1 MLRRPLVKDPVLI
14 PCDIMSTQNSL
25 FDWLAGL
32 EFFGVKLGLSQTRML
47 FDELGSPDRQL
58 KFIHLAGSNGKGS
71 TGAMIEAGLRG
82 AGYTT
87 GFYSSPH
94 LVTVNERFRLNGEVA
109 DDESV
114 LTALAK
120 VRAAGERMLAK
131 GHKITYF
138 EATTATAA
146 VIFADRKVD
155 FVVWETGM
163 GGRLDATNLVTPL
176 ASLITSISL
185 EHKEYLGDTLEKIAF
200 EKAGIVKPGVPVFCG
215 CNVPPEAMEV
225 IRAKARECHSEVTQA
240 AMPEDASIRFEDDQ
254 PFQTFCGGRLA
265 LRLPGRFQ
273 RANAALAMLV
283 LENLSGRFHFDLN
296 KSVKALKYTVWPARF
311 QVFPH
316 ENLLFDGAHNPE
328 CAQELA
334 AALREVYPGEK
345 FDFIYGSFAD
355 KETDLFLK
363 QLIPLAAS
371 FRFVKVESARKSRT
385 PEELCQL
392 LNGLAPEIPGSG
404 TTLEAAMSQT
414 MPHRQ
419 VLCGSLHLCGE
430 ALALREKVA
439 YRSSRY

>member
-1 MLRRPLVKDPVLI
+1 MNAQ
-14 PCDIMSTQNSL
+14 SSL

-32 EFFGVKLGLSQTRML
+32 EFFGIKLGLSQTRML
-47 FDELGSPDRQL
+47 FDELGAPDRQL

-82 AGYTT
+82 AGFST

-94 LVTVNERFRLNGEVA
+94 LVSVNERFRINGEVP
-109 DDESV
+109 DDETV
-114 LTALAK
+114 LAALAK
-120 VRAAGERMLAK
+120 VKAAADRMLLK
-131 GHKITYF
+131 GHKVTYF
-138 EATTATAA
+138 EATTAAAA
-146 VIFADRKVD
+146 VLFADRKVD
-155 FVVWETGM
+155 FAVWETGM

-176 ASLITSISL
+176 ASVITSISL
-185 EHKEYLGDTLEKIAF
+185 EHKEYLGDTLAKIAY
-200 EKAGIVKPGVPVFCG
+200 EKAGIIKPAVPVFCG
-215 CNVPPEAMEV
+215 CTVPPEAMEV
-225 IRAKARECHSEVTQA
+225 IRAKAAECRSELTQA
-240 AMPEDASIRFEDDQ
+240 VMPEDVSIRFEDDQ
-254 PFQTFCGGRLA
+254 PFQTFCGGKLA

-273 RANAALAMLV
+273 RANAALAVLV
-283 LENLSGRFHFDLN
+283 LENLAARFNFDLGL
-296 KSVKALKYTVWPARF
+296 SLKALKYTVWPARF

-328 CAQELA
+328 CAQVLA
-334 AALREVYPGEK
+334 EALREVYPGEK

-385 PEELCQL
+385 PDELCSL
-392 LNGLAPEIPGSG
+392 LKTLAPELPGSG
-404 TTLEAAMSQT
+404 TTLEQALNQT

-430 ALALREKVA
+430 ALAIRENSSF
-439 YRSSRY
+439 RSSRY